1 MSFSHVR
8 GAVGSGTSVTS
19 FNIVLGGAPALND
32 LVCVGMTMNPGQ
44 TVSGVKDSN
53 NNSYVI
59 TPNSPF
65 SNSVGVAYLA
75 YLRRAPA
82 NASATITVS
91 CSSNSGTAEAWAD
104 EFSTGSEQAIFDKD
118 IGAGSTVANTT
129 IGTPSITPTFAN
141 SLLFAAAFAGG
152 TISAPTSGGTLG
164 VWTGSGGAITGGDMS
179 EYDLSASTATA
190 VQFTQSSGGWACMA
204 MSFFLQAIP
213 GWPIPT
219 AGPSYA
225 I

>member
-1 MSFSHVR
+1 MPFSHVR

-91 CSSNSGTAEAWAD
+91 CSSNSGTAEAW
-104 EFSTGSEQAIFDKD
+104 
-118 IGAGSTVANTT
+118 
-129 IGTPSITPTFAN
+129 
-141 SLLFAAAFAGG
+141 
-152 TISAPTSGGTLG
+152 
-164 VWTGSGGAITGGDMS
+164 
-179 EYDLSASTATA
+179 
-190 VQFTQSSGGWACMA
+190 
-204 MSFFLQAIP
+204 
-213 GWPIPT
+213 
-219 AGPSYA
+219 
-225 I
+225 